1 MCTVEGSAHTRDSQ
15 TVGCFLVPALD
26 DLSMTVQG
34 GITVLWDALFT
45 HYNRAVS
52 KEPGKKQIAEPHP
65 FFEAIFELLHLV
77 C

>member
-1 MCTVEGSAHTRDSQ
+1 ML
-15 TVGCFLVPALD
+15 FLL
-26 DLSMTVQG
+26 T
-34 GITVLWDALFT
+34 II
-45 HYNRAVS
+45 HAVS